1 MSGAATNRLVRD
13 GFELFVLSNS
23 HVELSVT
30 PALGA
35 KVVSLRNLRSGREWL
50 WHPASGLKLFRSQ
63 PGEDFSGSTL
73 VGWDECVPTIAP
85 CTWKGRALPDHGEAW
100 NLAWDMDSG
109 AWGRG
114 VLKTSVRLPISGFHV
129 TRALKLS
136 GPAINVEYVIE
147 NPTPLAQEFLWAAHP
162 LLALHEGDQLEL
174 TEEARRLLHDDSCL
188 NSLQFKEGSPA
199 CAKLYAGPLRQ
210 GRAGV
215 FNPRTGDRLTF
226 EWDTAD
232 CDTLGVWLTRG
243 GWHGHHHLA
252 LEPTNG
258 ADDSLALAATEQR
271 RCGVVPPRGKKT
283 WCIQLRLEP

>member
-1 MSGAATNRLVRD
+1 MSSLATNRLVRD
-13 GFELFVLSNS
+13 GFEFFVLRSS

-35 KVVSLRNLRSGREWL
+35 KVVSLRNLRSGREWM
-50 WHPASGLKLFRSQ
+50 WHPAGGLKLFRSRH
-63 PGEDFSGSTL
+63 GEDFSHSAL
-73 VGWDECVPTIAP
+73 VGWDECLPTIAP

-100 NLAWDMDSG
+100 NLAWDLDSA

-114 VLKTSVRLPISGFHV
+114 VLKTSVRLPISCFQL
-129 TRALKLS
+129 TRTLELS
-136 GPAINVEYVIE
+136 GPALNVEYVLE
-147 NPTPLAQEFLWAAHP
+147 NPTPLAQEFLWSAHP

-174 TEEARRLLHDDSCL
+174 TEEARCLLNGDSCL

-215 FNPRTGDRLTF
+215 FNSRTGDRLTF
-226 EWDTAD
+226 EWDTTE
-232 CDTLGVWLTRG
+232 CNTLGVWLTRG

-258 ADDSLALAATEQR
+258 AADSLALAATEQK
-271 RCGVVPPRGKKT
+271 RCGVVPPQSRKT
-283 WCIQLRLEP
+283 WSFQLRLEP